1 MIWWMLACM
10 VPEDNSPRDA
20 YNDGLVLMAAENWSA
35 AEEKLLAARDSA
47 RTDQELRANAAYN
60 LALSYAQEAR
70 TLEESDPT
78 SAQEKYEQAIGWFRD
93 VIQLQGETANDAR
106 HNLEVTLLSKQAL
119 VDRLTQGEN
128 GFPARLQRLME
139 NVQVARQSVQELI
152 WQMDLHGDR
161 ERPQGYEST
170 LTSLAVKVRELGAD
184 ALELAN
190 LATDDIERITQI
202 PEEQRSPEEQN
213 QWVSLQMFLP
223 YLDLALE
230 EISGS
235 RRQLRRL
242 QPVLG
247 LDDLD
252 DSMQQLLRAQDQ
264 LLPPPERLSALVNAQ
279 TQLMQQRG
287 VLQQSLGGQLQLQG
301 QSIPVPSWLDAEWLT
316 DQQQGLYSRT
326 QEMVQFFE
334 MISIGLAESEDADP
348 AQAEVIR
355 QALTHTSRAVAAQ
368 GLARTSLS
376 IAQWTDAEDA
386 QKIAVRELLLAWEYF
401 SDLKTIVEWTHRDN
415 EIMRALLEQTDEI
428 QGEFVTPEEQEAE
441 FRRLLAQNQTRLI
454 RLESLL
460 DVQKTQTLQ
469 QIQQNP
475 DGNISDE
482 DSIAQIESLYER
494 AEESR
499 TIALEALQRIAE
511 GNRSTEESL
520 QEVQNVHDALRLL
533 RMMFFTVIEH
543 LQDAAEQQEKLW
555 QQTGSDGTKPYEV
568 FLQDAP
574 LRMLEQEQ
582 LRQRTEMISQELQA
596 MADEMA
602 TQGDTQ
608 QSEALGDAFVE
619 TGLAQGFMQDVVDGL
634 SEMVSDPT
642 VSYDVSEVVTDQ
654 QQALE
659 ALLRAIQALQPPQQ
673 GDEGQED
680 GEQDPSDQQE
690 QSQGQ
695 SQDSSRDMS
704 QREAQRKMQAAKE
717 KEAQREQEEKEV
729 TVSGGFVEKDW

>member
-70 TLEESDPT
+70 TLEESDPE

-106 HNLEVTLLSKQAL
+106 HNLEVCLLSKQAL

-170 LTSLAVKVRELGAD
+170 LTSLAVQVRELGAD
-184 ALELAN
+184 ALEIAN

-252 DSMQQLLRAQDQ
+252 DTMQQLLRAQDQ
-264 LLPPPERLSALVNAQ
+264 LLAPPERLSALVSAQ
-279 TQLMQQRG
+279 TQLMQQ
-287 VLQQSLGGQLQLQG
+287 QQIVHNAQGGQLRLQG

-316 DQQQGLYSRT
+316 DQQQGLISRT
-326 QEMVQFFE
+326 QEMDQFFE
-334 MISIGLAESEDADP
+334 MVSTGME
-348 AQAEVIR
+348 QAEDVDPTQLNVIR
-355 QALTHTSRAVAAQ
+355 QALNHTRSAVVSQ
-368 GLARTSLS
+368 ERARTALS
-376 IAQWTDAEDA
+376 IAQWSEAERE
-386 QKIAVRELLLAWEYF
+386 QKVAIRELLLAWEYF

-415 EIMRALLEQTDEI
+415 EIMRALLEQSEEI
-428 QGEFVTPEEQEAE
+428 KEEWSTPEEQETE
-441 FRRLLAQNQTRLI
+441 FRRLLTQNQTRLM

-460 DVQKTQTLQ
+460 DTQKTQTLQ
-469 QIQQNP
+469 QIQQSQ
-475 DGNISDE
+475 DGSASDE
-482 DSIAQIESLYER
+482 DPIAQVESLYER
-494 AEESR
+494 AEQSR
-499 TIALEALQRIAE
+499 TTALDALQRISE

-520 QEVQNVHDALRLL
+520 QDVQQVHDALRLL

-543 LQDAAEQQEKLW
+543 LQDAAEQQELLW
-555 QQTGSDGTKPYEV
+555 QQTGTESTKPYEE

-574 LRMLEQEQ
+574 LRMVEQEQ
-582 LRQRTEMISQELQA
+582 LRQRTEMISKELQA

-602 TQGDTQ
+602 TQGDAQ

-642 VSYDVSEVVTDQ
+642 VSYDVSEVVSDQ

-673 GDEGQED
+673 GEEGQDD

-690 QSQGQ
+690 PSQGQ
-695 SQDSSRDMS
+695 PQDATSDMS